1 MYCQIQEKLSSL
13 PLYQPVFVNDYSPSD
28 RYVCKHWLNNLQL
41 EFPVKMYRY
50 SHGNSLGSMTFLW
63 RLPSDSSED
72 STSTAKAI
80 TCLNS
85 KQKLYHTRQM
95 RRDFLIQYSEFVKAP
110 TCVLRHMFKE
120 LVRDS
125 SAAVPTIEQK
135 VDERVAEAIIELQDP
150 EIIMDLRKNN
160 GKVQS
165 SFEDFWSEL
174 QKYLDEIT
182 SVNERRHGD
191 TMYLPIAI
199 SVRDL
204 REIVS
209 ERLTKA
215 FPGEEKPIP
224 SDEWIRLQFWPR
236 NPYTTTSLRYTG
248 RFEMKYAVQAR
259 QMRKT
264 HPDCRCVAVILQYMK
279 RFTVSFIEH
288 TLLLSVD
295 DKAIVPVGEPG
306 YPISTGVRG
315 HNRSLVSSSPDAPLL
330 AALDH
335 DFHLFGIVPSV
346 ALAIDI
352 PESPNDS
359 FFTGQPNV
367 VNKNK
372 ITQPSSPYRHS
383 AELVQLIHAINIS
396 GDDQTSSCKPIL
408 VIMSDGGPDH
418 RVSFGSVQVSMVALF
433 SKLDLDM
440 LIRSACKCVHTK
452 VGLTQ
457 QNVSCPL

>member
-1 MYCQIQEKLSSL
+1 MLILGECCIKTIVSALWYLDPHHDHFRSQSLAIPPCFTKFTGYNDWKRKKEKQPRIQQGDIDRHVQALSSLLCPVPQCDPVYCQIQEKLSSL
-13 PLYQPVFVNDYSPSD
+13 PLYQTVFVNDYSPSD
-28 RYVCKHWLNNLQL
+28 RYVHKHWLNNLQL

-63 RLPSDSSED
+63 HLPSDSSED

-95 RRDFLIQYSEFVKAP
+95 SRDFLIQYSEFVKAP

-174 QKYLDEIT
+174 QKYLDEIIT
-182 SVNERRHGD
+182 PVNERRHGD

-199 SVRDL
+199 SVHDL
-204 REIVS
+204 HEIAS

-248 RFEMKYAVQAR
+248 RFEVKYAVQAR

-264 HPDCRCVAVILQYMK
+264 HPDCRYVAVILQYMK
-279 RFTVSFIEH
+279 RFT
-288 TLLLSVD
+288 
-295 DKAIVPVGEPG
+295 P
-306 YPISTGVRG
+306 
-315 HNRSLVSSSPDAPLL
+315 
-330 AALDH
+330 
-335 DFHLFGIVPSV
+335 
-346 ALAIDI
+346 
-352 PESPNDS
+352 
-359 FFTGQPNV
+359 
-367 VNKNK
+367 
-372 ITQPSSPYRHS
+372 
-383 AELVQLIHAINIS
+383 QLIR
-396 GDDQTSSCKPIL
+396 P
-408 VIMSDGGPDH
+408 
-418 RVSFGSVQVSMVALF
+418 
-433 SKLDLDM
+433 
-440 LIRSACKCVHTK
+440 
-452 VGLTQ
+452 
-457 QNVSCPL
+457 